1 MTDKAGSGES
11 QAASD
16 AGGRNTHQKSGQPAA
31 GKVAPANG
39 PASGSNPS
47 GHAVEAHDSLAHNLR
62 KVYQSTVD
70 EPVPD
75 TIADLLSRLS

>member
-11 QAASD
+11 QA
-16 AGGRNTHQKSGQPAA
+16 GGGTGGGSKRHNGIPVP
-31 GKVAPANG
+31 VAPV
-39 PASGSNPS
+39 
-47 GHAVEAHDSLAHNLR
+47 HAAEARDSIAQNLR

-75 TIADLLSRLS
+75 SIADLLSRLS